1 MPTNTYTALATIT
14 LASTDTE
21 IVFASIPATYRDLVL
36 VANAFTSSNFQMQ
49 TRFNSDSGSNYPYV
63 QMYAAPTQGSD
74 SGTLTHVRSVFGGSG
89 YPEVAILQIMDYSA
103 TDKHKT
109 VLAREN
115 AIANSWVGAR
125 TTRWANNAAIYQ
137 INITPVAGTFSI
149 GSTFSLYGIAS

>member
-1 MPTNTYTALATIT
+1 MPTNTYTPLATLT
-14 LASTDTE
+14 LTSTDSE
-21 IVFASIPATYRDLVL
+21 IIFASIPNGYRDLIV
-36 VANAFTSSNFQMQ
+36 VVNGFTSSNFQFQ
-49 TRFNSDSGSNYPYV
+49 ARFNSDGGSNYPYV

-74 SGTLTHVRSVFGGSG
+74 SGTLTHVRAVFGGSG

-125 TTRWANNAAIYQ
+125 ASRWANNNAINT
-137 INITPVAGTFSI
+137 ISLTPVAGTFSI
-149 GSTFSLYGIAS
+149 GSTFSLYGVIA